1 MFMVQD
7 MGANL
12 LLVMIT
18 ITGVA
23 IGSVTGQPLYHVC
36 SNYTANAAYQTDLD
50 TLLSSL
56 TPKAVS
62 QHFDNDS
69 LNGISSLYLCRGD
82 VTHDQCQNCVKNAS
96 QDIRSRCPSDKEAII
111 WYDECMLRYSN
122 ATIFGVEAI
131 FPGFFMWNVQNNNN
145 SSPNEP
151 DIDAN
156 ALMYNLIRVAR
167 DDEMMFAADEGSAGG
182 GTRTT
187 YGLVQCTRDIT
198 SDECGDCLVKLL
210 KQSEECCQAK
220 IGWRR
225 SGPSCNLRYES
236 YPFFTPKPD
245 APPPVPVSD
254 APKGNGG
261 NNTTTIVA
269 IVVPV
274 FTVVFAL
281 FGFFFYR
288 SRRLKVQEGTS
299 QVILLNNL
307 EGKTRMQRMEE
318 GLDDKGEDDDG
329 GEMHYFNLT
338 TIQIATNNFSDA
350 NKLGEGG
357 FGPVYKGKLPDGK
370 AIAVKRLS
378 KNSGQGLEEFKAEVK
393 FIVKLQH
400 NNLVRLIG
408 CCTKGDEKLL
418 VYEYM
423 ANTSLDAFLFDATK
437 CVELDWAK
445 RVNIINGTA
454 RGLLYLHED
463 SRLKIIHRDLKA
475 SNILLDDEMNPKIS
489 DFGTARTFYA
499 KQVEAS
505 TNRVVGTYGYMAP
518 EYAMEGLFSTKSD
531 VYSFGVLMLEVISG
545 RRNGGFNLEARA
557 QNLLPYAWR
566 SWNEGKAEELID
578 RNVIRTCHVGEAVRW
593 INIALLCVQEDPED
607 RPSMSKVVLML
618 GGKSEKLPKPS
629 EPPFSVGRLAVSDY
643 SSTSDLVTVSTN
655 VSTR

>member
-1 MFMVQD
+1 
-7 MGANL
+7 
-12 LLVMIT
+12 MIT

-36 SNYTANAAYQTDLD
+36 SNYTANPTYQTDLD

-62 QHFDNDS
+62 QHFDNDG

-82 VTHDQCQNCVKNAS
+82 VTNDQCQNCVKNAS
-96 QDIRSRCPSDKEAII
+96 QEIRSRCPSDKEAII

-131 FPGFFMWNVQNNNN
+131 LPGFFMWNVQNNNN

-156 ALMYNLIRVAR
+156 ALMYKLIQLAR
-167 DDEMMFAADEGSAGG
+167 DDEMMFAAGEGSSGG

-198 SDECGDCLVKLL
+198 SDDCGDCLVQLL

-225 SGPSCNLRYES
+225 LGPSCNLRYES
-236 YPFFTPKPD
+236 NLFFYTPNGC
-245 APPPVPVSD
+245 STS
-254 APKGNGG
+254 GNGG

-269 IVVPV
+269 IIVPV
-274 FTVVFAL
+274 FTVVLAL
-281 FGFFFYR
+281 FGFYFYR

-378 KNSGQGLEEFKAEVK
+378 KNSGQGLEEFKAE
-393 FIVKLQH
+393 
-400 NNLVRLIG
+400 
-408 CCTKGDEKLL
+408 GDEKLL

-445 RVNIINGTA
+445 RANIINGTA

-505 TNRVVGTYGYMAP
+505 TNKVVGTYGYMAP

-545 RRNGGFNLEARA
+545 RRNGGFNLETRA
-557 QNLLPYAWR
+557 QSLLPYAWR

-578 RNVIRTCHVGEAVRW
+578 RNVIRTCHVREAVRW

-618 GGKSEKLPKPS
+618 GGKSEELPKPS

>member
-36 SNYTANAAYQTDLD
+36 SNYTANATYQTDLD

-62 QHFDNDS
+62 QHFDNDG

-96 QDIRSRCPSDKEAII
+96 QEIRSRCPSDKEAII

-122 ATIFGVEAI
+122 ATIFGLEAI
-131 FPGFFMWNVQNNNN
+131 FPGFFMWNVKNNNN

-156 ALMYNLIRVAR
+156 ALMYRLIQLAR
-167 DDEMMFAADEGSAGG
+167 DDGMMFAADEGSAGG
-182 GTRTT
+182 GTRPT

-198 SDECGDCLVKLL
+198 SDECGDCLVRLL
-210 KQSEECCQAK
+210 KRSEECCQGK
-220 IGWRR
+220 IGWL
-225 SGPSCNLRYES
+225 S
-236 YPFFTPKPD
+236 D
-245 APPPVPVSD
+245 APTPVPVSD
-254 APKGNGG
+254 APPAVPAPKGNGG

-274 FTVVFAL
+274 FTVVLVL
-281 FGFFFYR
+281 FGFYFYR

-318 GLDDKGEDDDG
+318 GLDDKGEDDDDG

-393 FIVKLQH
+393 FIVKLQY

-445 RVNIINGTA
+445 RANIINGTA

-505 TNRVVGTYGYMAP
+505 TNRV
-518 EYAMEGLFSTKSD
+518 YAMEGLFSTKSD

-545 RRNGGFNLEARA
+545 RRNGGFNLETRA
-557 QNLLPYAWR
+557 QSLLPYAWR

-578 RNVIRTCHVGEAVRW
+578 RNVIRTCHVREAVRW

-618 GGKSEKLPKPS
+618 GGKSEELPKPS
-629 EPPFSVGRLAVSDY
+629 EPPFSVGRFAVSDY

>member
-1 MFMVQD
+1 MFMVLD

-36 SNYTANAAYQTDLD
+36 SNYTANPTYQTDLD

-62 QHFDNDS
+62 QHFDNDG

-96 QDIRSRCPSDKEAII
+96 QEIRSRCPSDKEAII

-131 FPGFFMWNVQNNNN
+131 LPGFFHVKG
-145 SSPNEP
+145 
-151 DIDAN
+151 
-156 ALMYNLIRVAR
+156 V
-167 DDEMMFAADEGSAGG
+167 AGG

-198 SDECGDCLVKLL
+198 SDDCGDCLVQLL

-225 SGPSCNLRYES
+225 LGPSCNLRYES
-236 YPFFTPKPD
+236 NLFFTPQTD
-245 APPPVPVSD
+245 APPPVPVSGS
-254 APKGNGG
+254 PKGNGG

-274 FTVVFAL
+274 FTVVLVL
-281 FGFFFYR
+281 FGFYFYR

-445 RVNIINGTA
+445 RANIINGTA

-505 TNRVVGTYGYMAP
+505 TNKVVGTYGYMAP

-545 RRNGGFNLEARA
+545 RRNGGFNLETRA
-557 QNLLPYAWR
+557 QSLLPYAWR

-578 RNVIRTCHVGEAVRW
+578 RNVIRTCHVREAVRW

-618 GGKSEKLPKPS
+618 GGKSEELPKPS